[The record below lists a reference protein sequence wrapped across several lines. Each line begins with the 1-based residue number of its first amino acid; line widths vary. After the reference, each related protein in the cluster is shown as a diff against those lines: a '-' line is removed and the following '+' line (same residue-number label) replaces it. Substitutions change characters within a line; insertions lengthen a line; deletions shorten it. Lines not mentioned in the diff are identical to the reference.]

1 MERLQA
7 ELNTL
12 KAHRPEPPRDSFGSF
27 VDMSNPRLTRR
38 FSTVGLQRHSL
49 STGASSGVS
58 TSVSTGLDSA
68 PVAQVS
74 KPVQSVQ
81 GKTTQP
87 VQLSKPAQSTQLKL
101 AQPTQSTQP
110 TQPAQPA
117 KPALTTKP
125 AHLKTESLKRPAP
138 STSTHQPQRRISL
151 FERTYMITPSSRAS
165 TTVSGTARLS
175 TRPRRASLTKRASAG
190 NEKKAA
196 EKEEVTVTVSPSKKR
211 RYTVAVMRQAVEPEA
226 HPSYTYTP
234 SSDRRMT
241 LDSLL
246 LKSGRI
252 QNDSDSS
259 LNSSTNRCK

>member
-1 MERLQA
+1 
-7 ELNTL
+7 
-12 KAHRPEPPRDSFGSF
+12 
-27 VDMSNPRLTRR
+27 MSNPRLTRR

-110 TQPAQPA
+110 AQPA

-125 AHLKTESLKRPAP
+125 AHLKTESVKRPAP

>member
-1 MERLQA
+1 
-7 ELNTL
+7 
-12 KAHRPEPPRDSFGSF
+12 
-27 VDMSNPRLTRR
+27 MSNPRLTRR

-49 STGASSGVS
+49 STSVSAGVS
-58 TSVSTGLDSA
+58 TSISAGVSTSVSAGVSTGLDSA
-68 PVAQVS
+68 PVAQSS
-74 KPVQSVQ
+74 KPVQSVL
-81 GKTTQP
+81 GKSTQP
-87 VQLSKPAQSTQLKL
+87 VQSFK
-101 AQPTQSTQP
+101 
-110 TQPAQPA
+110 PAQPA
-117 KPALTTKP
+117 KPALATKP
-125 AHLKTESLKRPAP
+125 AHLKTESVKRPAP

-190 NEKKAA
+190 NEKKAG

-211 RYTVAVMRQAVEPEA
+211 RYTVAVTRQAVEPEA

-259 LNSSTNRCK
+259 LNSSTNKCK

>member
-1 MERLQA
+1 
-7 ELNTL
+7 
-12 KAHRPEPPRDSFGSF
+12 
-27 VDMSNPRLTRR
+27 MSNPRLTRR

-49 STGASSGVS
+49 STGASTSVS

-110 TQPAQPA
+110 AQPA

-125 AHLKTESLKRPAP
+125 AHLKTESVKRPAP

>member
-1 MERLQA
+1 
-7 ELNTL
+7 
-12 KAHRPEPPRDSFGSF
+12 
-27 VDMSNPRLTRR
+27 MSNPRLTRR

-49 STGASSGVS
+49 STGASTSVS

-101 AQPTQSTQP
+101 AQPTQSAQP
-110 TQPAQPA
+110 TQPA

-125 AHLKTESLKRPAP
+125 AHLKTESVKRPAP

>member
-1 MERLQA
+1 
-7 ELNTL
+7 
-12 KAHRPEPPRDSFGSF
+12 
-27 VDMSNPRLTRR
+27 MSNPRLTRR

-125 AHLKTESLKRPAP
+125 AHLKTESVKRPAP

-196 EKEEVTVTVSPSKKR
+196 EKEVTVTVSPSKKR